1 MKFLMK
7 SIKPLLDFAILSEP
21 LDNQPKKGNY
31 KLIAFSMERMVYQL
45 CEYQV
50 FLLNFTRKHHMGNL
64 TDGELW
70 AGAVS
75 AG

>member
-1 MKFLMK
+1 MKRMK
-7 SIKPLLDFAILSEP
+7 PILDFAILSEP
-21 LDNQPKKGNY
+21 LDNQHEKGNY

-45 CEYQV
+45 CEYQF
-50 FLLNFTRKHHMGNL
+50 FLLNFTRKCHMGIL